1 MEFKY
6 IKEKN
11 NHKISE
17 ENQYKNFDKNMINEI
32 NKLTKKSS
40 SSRSRVTCRD
50 WKEESN
56 KDNYYDGNWPIA
68 ILGF

>member
-1 MEFKY
+1 
-6 IKEKN
+6 
-11 NHKISE
+11 
-17 ENQYKNFDKNMINEI
+17 MINEI

-56 KDNYYDGNWPIA
+56 KDNYYHDGSWPIA
-68 ILGF
+68 IVSF